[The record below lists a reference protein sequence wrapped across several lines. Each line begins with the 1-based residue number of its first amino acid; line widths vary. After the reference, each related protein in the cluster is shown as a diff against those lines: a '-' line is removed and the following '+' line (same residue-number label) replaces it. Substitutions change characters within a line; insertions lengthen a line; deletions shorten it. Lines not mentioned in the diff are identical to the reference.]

1 MGGSAPGEM
10 DEPCDLA
17 VHEGEVFVADT
28 RSSGARLV
36 ALASGH
42 RLALHRAA
50 LAQAGPS
57 TGWPLHRVALAYG
70 LGLALA

>member
-28 RSSGARLV
+28 WSSGARLV

-42 RLALHRAA
+42 WLALAH
-50 LAQAGPS
+50 
-57 TGWPLHRVALAYG
+57 LAYG

>member
-28 RSSGARLV
+28 WSSGARLV
-36 ALASGH
+36 ALAPGH
-42 RLALHRAA
+42 RPA